1 MAISLPAA
9 LRKALV
15 HRTLRGLRFILGQES
30 VYEEAG
36 REKGGLE
43 IFVAFR
49 RAESED
55 FGVVADEAGAVPGIP
70 GPAAAAP
77 WFQLSPQI
85 CK

>member
-15 HRTLRGLRFILGQES
+15 HRTLRGLRFILTPES
-30 VYEEAG
+30 LDVQSKRG
-36 REKGGLE
+36 RSKLE

-77 WFQLSPQI
+77 
-85 CK
+85 